1 MFCNDTAP
9 GTLLLQVVILNAY
22 YPRKITIL
30 TGRLGSNTAYKIYF
44 AGMLAISQLSAKR
57 GFVLQYVWELYQAR
71 SNKSSIVASSNKPFS
86 KARSKIT
93 GFVRKSAS
101 YACSVKGES
110 PDVIYYVTSRAA
122 PVFPVVALEANIHWL
137 LLMNR
142 QCEFMSASL

>member
-9 GTLLLQVVILNAY
+9 GTLLQVVILNAY

-30 TGRLGSNTAYKIYF
+30 TGRLGSNTAYKPTLQECLLYPSF
-44 AGMLAISQLSAKR
+44 SAKR
-57 GFVLQYVWELYQAR
+57 GFVLQYMWELYHAR

-122 PVFPVVALEANIHWL
+122 PVFPVVALEANIHRL